1 MGINQASDGKLQLFA
16 TPLPFTGRSDVRGGV
31 SVHGPTLLPSHPTC
45 VLCLLCAVPGP
56 AVGAGGTGGACRLTV
71 WGRGQTAVVQ
81 CAECK
86 EEVRQLP

>member
-1 MGINQASDGKLQLFA
+1 MLEE
-16 TPLPFTGRSDVRGGV
+16 V
-31 SVHGPTLLPSHPTC
+31 SVHGPPLLPSHPTC
-45 VLCLLCAVPGP
+45 VLCLLRAVPGP